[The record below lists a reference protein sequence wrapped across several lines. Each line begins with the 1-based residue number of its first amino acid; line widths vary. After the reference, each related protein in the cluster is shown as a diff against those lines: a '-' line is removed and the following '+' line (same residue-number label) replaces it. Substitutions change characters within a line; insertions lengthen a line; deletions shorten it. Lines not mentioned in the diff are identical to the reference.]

1 LSQDGD
7 KRFFCYANTDLRKEQ
22 QDDEILQ
29 FAKFWKRRM
38 GKLPEELIFDSKL
51 TTYANLN
58 KLDRQ
63 GVQFITL
70 RRRSPKLI
78 QELAARPRSAWRRI
92 ALDGVSRIYSSPRIL
107 EQPVTLTGYAKP
119 IRQMRNRRCC

>member
-1 LSQDGD
+1 VDNEKLQ
-7 KRFFCYANTDLRKEQ
+7 EQ

-29 FAKFWKRRM
+29 FVKFWKRRT

-63 GVQFITL
+63 GV
-70 RRRSPKLI
+70 RSSRYG
-78 QELAARPRSAWRRI
+78 AAAPS
-92 ALDGVSRIYSSPRIL
+92 
-107 EQPVTLTGYAKP
+107 
-119 IRQMRNRRCC
+119 